1 MTDTSTRAAVA
12 AGLAAG
18 YVLGRTKKAK
28 LALVIASYAM
38 GRKAHLN
45 PKDLVG
51 GGMHRLGSS
60 EHFGK
65 LGERVREELFSG
77 GRSVVSAALHRGY
90 DTVADALAERSK
102 ALLDG
107 RLTDVVTGD
116 GSAEG
121 QAPAGK
127 KDAAP
132 EAAAEPEPEP
142 GPEPEPAKG
151 TDRKRRGAR
160 ARSAASDEGDDGP
173 DPDADPD
180 EGTSSGRSGSGGR
193 SKESRAPGRR
203 RPGEPLAPRERSP
216 RRPAR
221 RAASGRA
228 KATAD
233 GGDR

>member
-28 LALVIASYAM
+28 LALVIASYAL
-38 GRKAHLN
+38 GRKANLN

-51 GGMHRLGSS
+51 EGMHRLGGS

-65 LGERVREELFSG
+65 LGERVREELFSS

-116 GSAEG
+116 GSAE
-121 QAPAGK
+121 QE
-127 KDAAP
+127 AP
-132 EAAAEPEPEP
+132 EQKKKEEAEPDEAPEP
-142 GPEPEPAKG
+142 DEEPEPEPAKES
-151 TDRKRRGAR
+151 DRKRRGTR
-160 ARSAASDEGDDGP
+160 ARSAASDDDDDAP
-173 DPDADPD
+173 EPDAGAD
-180 EGTSSGRSGSGGR
+180 SGRSGGGGR
-193 SKESRAPGRR
+193 AKESRAKESRAPGRR
-203 RPGEPLAPRERSP
+203 RPGEPLAPR
-216 RRPAR
+216 
-221 RAASGRA
+221 
-228 KATAD
+228 
-233 GGDR
+233 